1 MIFQEPMTR
10 LNPLM
15 KISSHFEEVLR
26 IHEPDM
32 RKKEAKARALE
43 TLRGMGIPPTRYD
56 QYPHEFSGGM
66 RQRIMIAL
74 ALVLRPAVIVA
85 DEPTTALDVLVE
97 AQILRIIADLRRN
110 FDTALLLITHNL
122 GIVAE
127 ACDRVAV
134 MYAGRVVE
142 QGPAYDIT
150 TKPAHPYSRELL
162 RSTISLSTTALH
174 SIPGAPPDL
183 VHPPPACRFH
193 PRCPDAMQVCAARV
207 AADDHRR
214 DGASLGMLAARPRR
228 HPRGPGGT
236 ARARGAGRRG
246 GSMSATLTKTENL
259 IEVRDLEVH
268 FALHGTFR
276 SRLTGR
282 GGGSVKAVDGVSFD
296 IRQGE
301 VLGLVGESGSGK
313 TTLGRALLG
322 LVRPTGGS
330 VKLQGDELAGLPE
343 RQLRPL
349 RRRLQMVFQDPH
361 ASLNPAMTLET
372 ALAHPLQIHKL
383 TSGNAETEAKV
394 RETLELVGLAPVERF
409 ASSLPA
415 DLSGGQKQ
423 RAAIA
428 RSIIV
433 GPDLLVADE
442 PVSMLDMSVR
452 AKILDLMIELKNRL
466 GLTYVYV
473 THDLASAKF
482 FCDRVAI
489 MYLGRIV
496 EIGTVEQIF
505 AEPKHPYTQALIR
518 AIPEPDPDKALPR
531 DLPRGEVPD
540 AASPPLGCSFHPR
553 CPQAFGPC
561 GWESRDL
568 RAILDERWTNAGEE
582 AYTTERG
589 LFGDLEKLEV
599 GHEALVPAGSGR
611 DPGELVKM
619 LEEIRSDEPDEP
631 LWKGVKNMR
640 AEAHGVHVTFEP
652 GIDPELYD
660 TGGSQAACL
669 LYRPSVTGS
678 YAKTLTSGVDRESV
692 GAMLALECV

>member
-1 MIFQEPMTR
+1 MSTAVATK
-10 LNPLM
+10 NLM
-15 KISSHFEEVLR
+15 EI
-26 IHEPDM
+26 
-32 RKKEAKARALE
+32 
-43 TLRGMGIPPTRYD
+43 
-56 QYPHEFSGGM
+56 
-66 RQRIMIAL
+66 
-74 ALVLRPAVIVA
+74 
-85 DEPTTALDVLVE
+85 
-97 AQILRIIADLRRN
+97 
-110 FDTALLLITHNL
+110 
-122 GIVAE
+122 
-127 ACDRVAV
+127 
-134 MYAGRVVE
+134 
-142 QGPAYDIT
+142 
-150 TKPAHPYSRELL
+150 
-162 RSTISLSTTALH
+162 
-174 SIPGAPPDL
+174 
-183 VHPPPACRFH
+183 
-193 PRCPDAMQVCAARV
+193 
-207 AADDHRR
+207 
-214 DGASLGMLAARPRR
+214 
-228 HPRGPGGT
+228 
-236 ARARGAGRRG
+236 
-246 GSMSATLTKTENL
+246 
-259 IEVRDLEVH
+259 RDLQVH

-282 GGGSVKAVDGVSFD
+282 GGGAVKAVDGVSFD
-296 IRQGE
+296 LREGE

-322 LVRPTGGS
+322 LVRPTDGS
-330 VKLQGDELAGLPE
+330 IKLRGEELAGLSE
-343 RQLRPL
+343 RRLRPM
-349 RRRLQMVFQDPH
+349 RRHLQMVFQDPH

-372 ALAHPLQIHKL
+372 ALAHPLKIHKL
-383 TSGNAETEAKV
+383 TKGDAETEAKV
-394 RETLELVGLAPVERF
+394 RETLELVGLSPTERF
-409 ASSLPA
+409 ASSLPS

-452 AKILDLMIELKNRL
+452 AKIIELMIDLKTRL

-496 EIGTVEQIF
+496 EIGSVDEIF
-505 AEPKHPYTQALIR
+505 SDPKHPYTQALIR

-540 AASPPLGCSFHPR
+540 AANPPLGCSFHPR
-553 CPQAFGPC
+553 CPKAFDIC

-568 RAILDERWTNAGEE
+568 RAILDERWVNAGEE

-599 GHEALVPAGSGR
+599 GHDALIPAGSGR

-619 LEEIRSDEPDEP
+619 LEQIRAEEPDEP
-631 LWKGVKNMR
+631 LWKGVKNLQ
-640 AEAHGVHVTFEP
+640 AETHGVRVTFEP

-669 LYRPSVTGS
+669 LYRP
-678 YAKTLTSGVDRESV
+678 R
-692 GAMLALECV
+692 